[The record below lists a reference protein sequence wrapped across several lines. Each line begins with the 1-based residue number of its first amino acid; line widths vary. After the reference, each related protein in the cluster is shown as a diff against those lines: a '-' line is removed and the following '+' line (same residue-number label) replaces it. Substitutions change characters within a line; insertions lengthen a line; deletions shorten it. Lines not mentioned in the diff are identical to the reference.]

1 MNMEVS
7 RRGLMQGA
15 AASLA
20 GTTLGALGFG
30 DFETAYAASIRP

>member
-7 RRGLMQGA
+7 RRGFVQGS

-30 DFETAYAASIRP
+30 DVETA